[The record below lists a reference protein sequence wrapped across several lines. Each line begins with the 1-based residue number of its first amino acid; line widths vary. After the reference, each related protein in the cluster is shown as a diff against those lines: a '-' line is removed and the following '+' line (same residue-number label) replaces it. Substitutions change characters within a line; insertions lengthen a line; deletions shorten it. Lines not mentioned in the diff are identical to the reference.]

1 MATQTKLWTYE
12 DYLKLED
19 DKRYEIIEGELIEMP
34 TPSVTHQRL
43 VKRLLKL
50 LDVFVERRSLG
61 EVFVSP
67 VDVILSNTNVVQPDL
82 AFVSKE
88 RSEIVQDRGLFGA
101 PDLVVE
107 VISPSTLKK
116 DTEDKKRIYARF
128 GVKELW
134 FVFPGERAVEVFS
147 LKGDEYEVCSFGYE
161 NAKIKSYLLKDFELN
176 LEELFKEVR

>member
-1 MATQTKLWTYE
+1 MATQTKVWTYE

-19 DKRYEIIEGELIEMP
+19 DKRYEIIEGELIETP
-34 TPSVTHQRL
+34 APSVTHQRL

-50 LDVFVERRSLG
+50 LDEFVEKKSLG

-67 VDVILSNTNVVQPDL
+67 IDVILSDTNVVQPDL
-82 AFVSKE
+82 VFVSKE
-88 RSEIVQDRGLFGA
+88 RSDIVQNRGIFGA

-134 FVFPGERAVEVFS
+134 LIFPGEKAIEVFS
-147 LKGDEYEVCSFGYE
+147 LKGDGYEVCSFGYE
-161 NAKIKSYLLKDFELN
+161 NGRVKSCLLKDFELN
-176 LEELFKEVR
+176 LEELFKEVQ